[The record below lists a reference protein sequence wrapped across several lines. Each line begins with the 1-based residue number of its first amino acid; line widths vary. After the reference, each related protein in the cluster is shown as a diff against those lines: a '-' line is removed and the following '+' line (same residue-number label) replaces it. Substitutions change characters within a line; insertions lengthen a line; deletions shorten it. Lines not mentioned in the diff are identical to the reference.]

1 VLAVIEGEPDDK
13 FLVFALRPGDN
24 LVGRDRHAAQVRL
37 VERSVSH
44 VHARIACQE
53 GAYVIEALQQQRNP
67 TYLNDREITVSP
79 LADGDTI
86 RMGRVSL
93 RFRKV

>member
-1 VLAVIEGEPDDK
+1 
-13 FLVFALRPGDN
+13 
-24 LVGRDRHAAQVRL
+24 
-37 VERSVSH
+37 
-44 VHARIACQE
+44 
-53 GAYVIEALQQQRNP
+53 VIEALQQQRNP